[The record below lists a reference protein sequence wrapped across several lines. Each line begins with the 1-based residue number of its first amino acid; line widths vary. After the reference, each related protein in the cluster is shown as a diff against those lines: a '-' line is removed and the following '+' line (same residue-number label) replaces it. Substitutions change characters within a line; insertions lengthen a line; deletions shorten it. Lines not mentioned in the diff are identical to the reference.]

1 VTSNFTTKTYL
12 LPLIFPNTRASFSG
26 SLRLAALES
35 FRLTRP
41 NLFTGFIHS
50 SASCNKPFLRSLP
63 LFPSFIR
70 QFVSHPFAF
79 SMRGLSGIVA
89 AATSM
94 LIARAVAGIDPIV
107 IKGSKFFYGTNGT
120 QL

>member
-1 VTSNFTTKTYL
+1 
-12 LPLIFPNTRASFSG
+12 
-26 SLRLAALES
+26 
-35 FRLTRP
+35 
-41 NLFTGFIHS
+41 
-50 SASCNKPFLRSLP
+50 
-63 LFPSFIR
+63 
-70 QFVSHPFAF
+70 
-79 SMRGLSGIVA
+79 MRGLSGIVA